1 MKILTAAEM
10 KAADRLSSER
20 FGVPSLSLM
29 ENAGAAVA
37 RFILRELPGR
47 RRITVFCG
55 MGNNGGDGYVAARHL
70 AAAGCQVSVAL
81 LGDPGQVKGDAK
93 IMLDRLPFAPDA
105 MQDEAALAAAGEI
118 FGAAELFVDAVVGTG
133 FHPPLGGLA
142 AAAGKLLNRYPR
154 TPMVSVDLPSGWDA
168 DSQDLAFPEAFR
180 SDAVVTFTA
189 PKPAHVF
196 GMLTQRRAL
205 RLPGN
210 LEQGPIVVAAIGSP
224 AEAVESSS
232 GLSWTGSSRAIAGHP
247 RPANSNKGMFGHV
260 LVVGGAKGKAGAPSM
275 AALAAL
281 RAGAGLVTAAV
292 PESALPT
299 VARVAPELMTAPL
312 REGARG
318 EVAAANI
325 DSLDEL
331 LTRKSVVAVGPGLGQ
346 EPETVEYLLALLER
360 AQVPIVLDADALNIL
375 AAHPDRLDGH
385 GKLMVLT
392 PHPGE
397 MARLAGST
405 IAEVEAHREQTARNF
420 AVRHQVTLVLKGWRT
435 LVAHPDGTLAVNTTG
450 NPGLAK
456 GGSGDI
462 LTGIVAAMVAQYA
475 GRDGKGAADAVN
487 AAVYLHGLAADFAV
501 RSGDQHTLLATDTVA
516 HLSKAFGFTSQA
528 PSGYV
533 WLQGLPGDLRAGE

>member
-1 MKILTAAEM
+1 MKVLTAAEM
-10 KAADRLSSER
+10 KAADRLTSER

-29 ENAGAAVA
+29 ENAGMAVA
-37 RFILRELPGR
+37 RFILRELPRR

-55 MGNNGGDGYVAARHL
+55 KGNNGGDGYVAARHL
-70 AAAGCQVSVAL
+70 AAAGCQVSVAI
-81 LGDPGQVKGDAK
+81 LGDPGQVTGDAK
-93 IMLDRLPFAPDA
+93 VMLDRLPFAPAAIGDA
-105 MQDEAALAAAGEI
+105 AALAAARGLFE
-118 FGAAELFVDAVVGTG
+118 GADLFVDAVLGTG
-133 FHPPLGGLA
+133 FHPPLHGLA
-142 AAAGKLLNRYPR
+142 AAAGEMLNRYPQ

-168 DSQDLAFPEAFR
+168 DSHDIAVPEAFR

-224 AEAVESSS
+224 EEAVESSS
-232 GLSWTGSSRAIAGHP
+232 GFSWTGSSMAIAGHP

-318 EVAAANI
+318 EIAAANI

-331 LTRKSVVAVGPGLGQ
+331 LQRMSVVAVGPGLGQ
-346 EPETVEYLLALLER
+346 EPETAEFLLALLER
-360 AQVPIVLDADALNIL
+360 AQVPMVLDADALNIL
-375 AAHPDRLDGH
+375 AAHPDRIGGR
-385 GKLMVLT
+385 GKLRVLT

-397 MARLAGST
+397 MARLAASS
-405 IAEVEAHREQTARNF
+405 IAEIEAHREKTARSF
-420 AVRHQVTLVLKGWRT
+420 AQHHHVTLVLKGWRT

-475 GRDGKGAADAVN
+475 GRDGRGAAAAVN

-501 RSGDQHTLLATDTVA
+501 RRGDQHTLLATDTVA
-516 HLSKAFGFTSQA
+516 HLSDAFGFVNGGPA
-528 PSGYV
+528 GEV
-533 WLQGLPGDLRAGE
+533 WLQGLPGDLRGE

>member
-10 KAADRLSSER
+10 QAADRLTSER

-55 MGNNGGDGYVAARHL
+55 KGNNGGDGYVAARHL

-81 LGDPGQVKGDAK
+81 LGDPEQVKGDAK

-105 MQDEAALAAAGEI
+105 MQDEAALAAKGEI
-118 FGAAELFVDAVVGTG
+118 FEAAELFVDAVVGTG
-133 FHPPLGGLA
+133 FHPPLRGLA

-168 DSQDLAFPEAFR
+168 DSRDFAFAGAFR

-205 RLPGN
+205 PLPGN

-224 AEAVESSS
+224 EEAIESSS
-232 GLSWTGSSRAIAGHP
+232 GLCWTGSSKAIADRP
-247 RPANSNKGMFGHV
+247 RSANSNKGMFGHV
-260 LVVGGAKGKAGAPSM
+260 LVIGGAKGKAGAPSM
-275 AALAAL
+275 TAIAAL

-292 PESALPT
+292 PDSTLPT

-318 EVAAANI
+318 EIAAANADAL
-325 DSLDEL
+325 DSLL
-331 LTRKSVVAVGPGLGQ
+331 LRKSVVAVGPGLGQ
-346 EPETVEYLLALLER
+346 EPDTVEFLLALLDR
-360 AQVPIVLDADALNIL
+360 VRVPLIFDADALNIL
-375 AAHPDRLDGH
+375 AAHPDRLDGR
-385 GKLMVLT
+385 GKLLVLT

-397 MARLAGST
+397 MARLTGTT
-405 IAEVEAHREQTARNF
+405 ISAIEAQREEAARGF
-420 AVRHQVTLVLKGWRT
+420 AVRHHVILVLKGWRT
-435 LVAHPDGTLAVNTTG
+435 LVAHPDGTIAVNTTG

-475 GRDGKGAADAVN
+475 GQDGKGAADAVN

-501 RSGDQHTLLATDTVA
+501 READQHTLLATDTVA
-516 HLSKAFGFTSQA
+516 HLSRAFRSRSEDPGD
-528 PSGYV
+528 YV
-533 WLQGLPGDLRAGE
+533 WLQGLPGGFRERP